1 MSAIALRSEDRVG
14 LGVAIVAHV
23 ALIALLAVLAARKR
37 MVIPLPERVV
47 VSLAEDVSLKSTSP
61 EPVDEAQ
68 AAIAETLADT
78 PKPKPEQKKPEAKQP
93 DKPKPPPPM
102 QRSTAREQPRPQP
115 RNDQSGGS
123 LIGKNF
129 LEGEGA
135 STASENKSAPAD
147 DVGPQI
153 RAALAQAVARQLK
166 PRWQQPTGVDVDKL
180 ATTVEWDL
188 NPDGSIAGE
197 PRVVGTTGVD
207 ASNRPQVGRHQEMA
221 VRAVRL
227 AAPFRLPPDY
237 YSAWKRLRFTFDW
250 KLN

>member
-1 MSAIALRSEDRVG
+1 MSALALRSEEQVG

-23 ALIALLAVLAARKR
+23 VLIALLALLAVRKH
-37 MVIPLPERVV
+37 MVIPLPERMT
-47 VSLAEDVSLKSTSP
+47 VSLVQDVAPVSTAP
-61 EPVDEAQ
+61 KPADEAQ
-68 AAIAETLADT
+68 AAIAETLAET
-78 PKPKPEQKKPEAKQP
+78 PKPVEKKPEAK
-93 DKPKPPPPM
+93 KPEKSNTPPPM
-102 QRSTAREQPRPQP
+102 QRTTSREQSQPQP
-115 RNDQSGGS
+115 ANDKSGGS

-135 STASENKSAPAD
+135 STVSENKAAPATQ
-147 DVGPQI
+147 VGPEV

-166 PRWQQPTGVDVDKL
+166 PHWQQPVGLDVDKL
-180 ATTVEWDL
+180 ATTVEWSL
-188 NPDGSIAGE
+188 NPDGSLAGD
-197 PRVVGTTGVD
+197 PRVIGTTGID

-237 YSAWKRLRFTFDW
+237 YSAWRRIKFTFDW